1 MSAGTMKNSMKVFK
15 KFQSR
20 PIILSSYS
28 TSGYL
33 SEKEKQK
40 KLNLKRYMFSHVYNR
55 IIYKNQDMETI

>member
-1 MSAGTMKNSMKVFK
+1 MSAGTMKNSMKVLK

-33 SEKEKQK
+33 SEKEQK
-40 KLNLKRYMFSHVYNR
+40 EKLNLKRYMFFHFYYR
-55 IIYKNQDMETI
+55 IIYKNQNMEAI

>member
-1 MSAGTMKNSMKVFK
+1 MKNSMKALK

-33 SEKEKQK
+33 SEKEK
-40 KLNLKRYMFSHVYNR
+40 KR
-55 IIYKNQDMETI
+55 KT

>member
-1 MSAGTMKNSMKVFK
+1 MSAGTMKNSMKALK

-33 SEKEKQK
+33 SEKEKK
-40 KLNLKRYMFSHVYNR
+40 KKNL
-55 IIYKNQDMETI
+55 T